1 MKKTLQDQYLLIK
14 EGKGHKG
21 VFLTEA
27 KRQFPHIIR
36 NSATFDEAVASLKT
50 KHIIS
55 ENIISVM
62 PTIMDRPKKEA
73 YETAFEAFLAE
84 AKKKKDEDEKVK
96 AEEKKV
102 SKPVEEDLAHNF
114 NSSDE
119 KNPDNMIF
127 GQIMM
132 GYYAEMKDPK
142 NSEKTMQEL
151 KDIVFKNLTKDPIYY
166 TKNAQFGIK
175 DLGYTDEV
183 PALGTPK
190 EAKGKYKSSGYGD
203 LNEGVMYSDSDG
215 DRDADMESTIQA
227 NEYYD
232 KGLEAYNKGD
242 KLKAEKYYQAA
253 LRAGSWLGWTE
264 NDLPPYDSL
273 NEGMFS
279 SKPLG
284 DVEAAKRG
292 AIRAFRS
299 WFRNHANRVGLGGY
313 DMEDPK
319 QFSDDEIIR
328 KAKGF
333 GSNKNNKHE
342 QIYDLWQQSKH
353 LFESIEESKLRKVIR
368 EIISEE
374 LGEAMYQGVSVNP
387 SKTGG
392 GRRNIPSDVIL
403 TNDVIKT
410 FDFSNPGPNTPAYD
424 ESIRIP
430 HIKLTTS
437 KETGKTSLLISD
449 FLDIALKGITKGR
462 TTRETELAKNVLQ
475 KRQGDIT
482 DKDWSMIRPLI
493 KKYTEPKPIPY
504 PIGGG
509 KTALYHE
516 VIFPNTPESLGDKFE
531 TGFSLDKVDNGLKIN
546 LPKTKKSTNT
556 MESLRESVEKEIAE
570 INKMAEYENLQSK
583 LDKLEEAIEK
593 RRSQLE
599 RLDEDEDMKA
609 LTDSK
614 KVKSLHKD
622 IKILESAKKKV
633 EKMMSKFKGKKPED
647 KEVIDETENDPDVNQ
662 DYFDQSVTDL
672 RQGKSIDSI
681 SSEDSNLAL
690 TQQEDLKD
698 YLKSL

>member
-27 KRQFPHIIR
+27 KRQFPNIIR

-62 PTIMDRPKKEA
+62 PVAMDRPKKEA

-102 SKPVEEDLAHNF
+102 SKPVEEDLEKNF
-114 NSSDE
+114 DYSDE

-151 KDIVFKNLTKDPIYY
+151 KDIVFKNLAKDPIYY

-203 LNEGVMYSDSDG
+203 LK
-215 DRDADMESTIQA
+215 ESIQPKLKK
-227 NEYYD
+227 E
-232 KGLEAYNKGD
+232 EAY
-242 KLKAEKYYQAA
+242 KLFDYHE
-253 LRAGSWLGWTE
+253 RT
-264 NDLPPYDSL
+264 
-273 NEGMFS
+273 GMFPKGMTKEEYNKIIS
-279 SKPLG
+279 YYNIKRNNDDTDPAGGSGLHSHLE
-284 DVEAAKRG
+284 EA
-292 AIRAFRS
+292 
-299 WFRNHANRVGLGGY
+299 
-313 DMEDPK
+313 
-319 QFSDDEIIR
+319 
-328 KAKGF
+328 
-333 GSNKNNKHE
+333 
-342 QIYDLWQQSKH
+342 
-353 LFESIEESKLRKVIR
+353 KLRKVIR
-368 EIISEE
+368 EIIDEE
-374 LGEAMYQGVSVNP
+374 IEEVR
-387 SKTGG
+387 GG
-392 GRRNIPSDVIL
+392 GNYGIPTIKISNQEKGNQKVPTYLIL
-403 TNDVIKT
+403 TPEARKEFNLLT
-410 FDFSNPGPNTPAYD
+410 PGPNASSYD
-424 ESIRIP
+424 ESLKIP
-430 HIKLTTS
+430 HIRITPNDIIYISNLLYITLEGIERGRGTREKQIEDNKNKLKVIS
-437 KETGKTSLLISD
+437 NEISD
-449 FLDIALKGITKGR
+449 RWWPSIRSLFKNFAETK
-462 TTRETELAKNVLQ
+462 TTPYPVFGKDVLYHQ
-475 KRQGDIT
+475 IRFKENGYKVEKL
-482 DKDWSMIRPLI
+482 KDWIEKTIIKIDDQLKQAASGEVRRGRPVNVEALRRFKKQLEDMKPNAEGGMAIIPPKFGEVKEEELEEIMI
-493 KKYTEPKPIPY
+493 
-504 PIGGG
+504 
-509 KTALYHE
+509 
-516 VIFPNTPESLGDKFE
+516 N
-531 TGFSLDKVDNGLKIN
+531 GFLLK
-546 LPKTKKSTNT
+546 
-556 MESLRESVEKEIAE
+556 ESVEKEIAE

-647 KEVIDETENDPDVNQ
+647 KEVIDETENDPDVDQ
-662 DYFDQSVTDL
+662 DYFDQSVLDL
-672 RQGKSIDSI
+672 SQGKSVDSI
-681 SSEDSNLAL
+681 TSEDSNLAL
-690 TQQEDLKD
+690 DQQEDLKD

>member
-1 MKKTLQDQYLLIK
+1 MKKTLQDQYSLIK

-27 KRQFPHIIR
+27 KRQFPNIVR
-36 NSATFDEAVASLKT
+36 NAATFDEAVASLKT
-50 KHIIS
+50 KNIIS
-55 ENIISVM
+55 ENVLMVM
-62 PTIMDRPKKEA
+62 PAVMDRPKKEA

-114 NSSDE
+114 NYSDE
-119 KNPDNMIF
+119 KNPNNMIF

-175 DLGYTDEV
+175 DLGYTDEA
-183 PALGTPK
+183 PALGIPK

-203 LNEGVMYSDSDG
+203 LNEGILD
-215 DRDADMESTIQA
+215 
-227 NEYYD
+227 
-232 KGLEAYNKGD
+232 
-242 KLKAEKYYQAA
+242 
-253 LRAGSWLGWTE
+253 
-264 NDLPPYDSL
+264 
-273 NEGMFS
+273 MFS

-284 DVEAAKRG
+284 DVEAAKKD
-292 AIRAFRS
+292 AIKAFRS

-313 DMEDPK
+313 DLEDTK
-319 QFSDDEIIR
+319 QFSDDEIVR

-333 GSNKNNKHE
+333 GSNENNKNE
-342 QIYDLWQQSKH
+342 MIYDLWKQSKH

-374 LGEAMYQGVSVNP
+374 LGEAMYQGVSIKP

-392 GRRNIPSDVIL
+392 GRKNVPSDVIL

-449 FLDIALKGITKGR
+449 FLDIALKGITRGR

-482 DKDWSMIRPLI
+482 DKDWSMIRALI
-493 KKYTEPKPIPY
+493 KKYAEPKSIPY

-546 LPKTKKSTNT
+546 LPKIKKENTK
-556 MESLRESVEKEIAE
+556 ESLYESVEKEIAE
-570 INKMAEYENLQSK
+570 INKIAEYENLQSK

-647 KEVIDETENDPDVNQ
+647 KEVIDEIEDDPDVNQ
-662 DYFDQSVTDL
+662 DYFNQSVTDL
-672 RQGKSIDSI
+672 SQGKSIDSI

-690 TQQEDLKD
+690 AQQEDLKD

>member
-27 KRQFPHIIR
+27 KRQFPNIIR

-62 PTIMDRPKKEA
+62 PVAMDRPKKEA

-84 AKKKKDEDEKVK
+84 AKKKENEDEKVK
-96 AEEKKV
+96 AEEKKI
-102 SKPVEEDLAHNF
+102 SKPVEKDLEKNF
-114 NSSDE
+114 DYSDE

-151 KDIVFKNLTKDPIYY
+151 KDIVFKNLAKDPIYY

-203 LNEGVMYSDSDG
+203 LNES
-215 DRDADMESTIQA
+215 IQPI
-227 NEYYD
+227 NE
-232 KGLEAYNKGD
+232 E
-242 KLKAEKYYQAA
+242 
-253 LRAGSWLGWTE
+253 
-264 NDLPPYDSL
+264 
-273 NEGMFS
+273 
-279 SKPLG
+279 
-284 DVEAAKRG
+284 
-292 AIRAFRS
+292 
-299 WFRNHANRVGLGGY
+299 
-313 DMEDPK
+313 
-319 QFSDDEIIR
+319 EI
-328 KAKGF
+328 
-333 GSNKNNKHE
+333 
-342 QIYDLWQQSKH
+342 
-353 LFESIEESKLRKVIR
+353 KLRKVIR
-368 EIISEE
+368 EIIDEE
-374 LGEAMYQGVSVNP
+374 IEEVR
-387 SKTGG
+387 GG
-392 GRRNIPSDVIL
+392 GNYGIPTIKISNQEKGNQKVPTYLIL
-403 TNDVIKT
+403 TPEARKEFNLLT
-410 FDFSNPGPNTPAYD
+410 PGPNASSYD
-424 ESIRIP
+424 ESLKIP
-430 HIKLTTS
+430 HIRITPNDIIYISNLLYITLEGIERGRGTREKQIEDNKNKLKVIS
-437 KETGKTSLLISD
+437 NEISD
-449 FLDIALKGITKGR
+449 RWWPSIRSLFKNFAETKTTPYPVFGKDVLYHQIRFKENGYKIEKLKDWIEKTIIKINDQLEQATSGEVRKGR
-462 TTRETELAKNVLQ
+462 PVNVEALRRFKKQLEDMKPNAEGGMAIIPPKFGEVKEEELEE
-475 KRQGDIT
+475 I
-482 DKDWSMIRPLI
+482 MI
-493 KKYTEPKPIPY
+493 
-504 PIGGG
+504 
-509 KTALYHE
+509 
-516 VIFPNTPESLGDKFE
+516 N
-531 TGFSLDKVDNGLKIN
+531 GFLLK
-546 LPKTKKSTNT
+546 
-556 MESLRESVEKEIAE
+556 ESVEKEIAE

-647 KEVIDETENDPDVNQ
+647 KEVIDETENDPDVDQ
-662 DYFDQSVTDL
+662 DYFDQSVLDL
-672 RQGKSIDSI
+672 SQGKSVDSI
-681 SSEDSNLAL
+681 TSEDSNLAL
-690 TQQEDLKD
+690 GQQEDLKD

>member
-27 KRQFPHIIR
+27 KRQFPNIIR

-62 PTIMDRPKKEA
+62 PVAMDRPKKEA

-84 AKKKKDEDEKVK
+84 AKKKENEDEKVK
-96 AEEKKV
+96 AEEKKI
-102 SKPVEEDLAHNF
+102 SKPVEKDLEKNF
-114 NSSDE
+114 DYSDE

-151 KDIVFKNLTKDPIYY
+151 KDIVFKNLAKDPIYY

-203 LNEGVMYSDSDG
+203 LNES
-215 DRDADMESTIQA
+215 IQPI
-227 NEYYD
+227 NE
-232 KGLEAYNKGD
+232 E
-242 KLKAEKYYQAA
+242 
-253 LRAGSWLGWTE
+253 
-264 NDLPPYDSL
+264 
-273 NEGMFS
+273 
-279 SKPLG
+279 
-284 DVEAAKRG
+284 
-292 AIRAFRS
+292 
-299 WFRNHANRVGLGGY
+299 
-313 DMEDPK
+313 
-319 QFSDDEIIR
+319 EI
-328 KAKGF
+328 
-333 GSNKNNKHE
+333 
-342 QIYDLWQQSKH
+342 
-353 LFESIEESKLRKVIR
+353 KLRKVIR
-368 EIISEE
+368 EIIDEE
-374 LGEAMYQGVSVNP
+374 IEEVR
-387 SKTGG
+387 GG
-392 GRRNIPSDVIL
+392 GNYGIPTIKISNQEKGNQKVPTYLIL
-403 TNDVIKT
+403 TPEARKEFNLLT
-410 FDFSNPGPNTPAYD
+410 PGPNASSYD
-424 ESIRIP
+424 ESLKIP
-430 HIKLTTS
+430 HIRITPNDIIYISNLLYITLEGIERGRGTREKQIEDNKNKLKVIS
-437 KETGKTSLLISD
+437 NEISD
-449 FLDIALKGITKGR
+449 RWWPSIRSLFKNFAETKTTPYPVFGKDVLYHQIRFKENGYKVEKLKDWIEKTIIKINDQLEQATSGEVRKGR
-462 TTRETELAKNVLQ
+462 PVNVEALRRFKKQLEDMKPNAEGGMAIIPPKFGEVKEEELEE
-475 KRQGDIT
+475 I
-482 DKDWSMIRPLI
+482 MI
-493 KKYTEPKPIPY
+493 
-504 PIGGG
+504 
-509 KTALYHE
+509 
-516 VIFPNTPESLGDKFE
+516 N
-531 TGFSLDKVDNGLKIN
+531 GFLLK
-546 LPKTKKSTNT
+546 
-556 MESLRESVEKEIAE
+556 ESVEKEIAE

-647 KEVIDETENDPDVNQ
+647 KEVIDETENDPDVDQ
-662 DYFDQSVTDL
+662 DYFDQSVLDL
-672 RQGKSIDSI
+672 SQGKSVDSI
-681 SSEDSNLAL
+681 TSEDSNLAL
-690 TQQEDLKD
+690 DQQEDLKD

>member
-27 KRQFPHIIR
+27 KRQFPNIIR

-55 ENIISVM
+55 ENVISVM
-62 PTIMDRPKKEA
+62 PIAMDRPKKEA
-73 YETAFEAFLAE
+73 YETAFETFLAE

-102 SKPVEEDLAHNF
+102 SKPVEEDLEKNF
-114 NSSDE
+114 DYSDE

-203 LNEGVMYSDSDG
+203 LNEGILD
-215 DRDADMESTIQA
+215 
-227 NEYYD
+227 
-232 KGLEAYNKGD
+232 
-242 KLKAEKYYQAA
+242 
-253 LRAGSWLGWTE
+253 
-264 NDLPPYDSL
+264 
-273 NEGMFS
+273 MFS

-284 DVEAAKRG
+284 DVEAAKKG

-374 LGEAMYQGVSVNP
+374 LGEAMYQGVSIKP

-392 GRRNIPSDVIL
+392 GGRRNVPTDAFLSQETI
-403 TNDVIKT
+403 ND
-410 FDFSNPGPNTPAYD
+410 FDFSNPGPNAPTRD
-424 ESIRIP
+424 KSLQIP
-430 HIKLTTS
+430 HIRIITS
-437 KETGKTSLLISD
+437 KETGKQEIMISD
-449 FLDIALKGITKGR
+449 FLYNALQNLERGR
-462 TTRETELAKNVLQ
+462 TSREKEIKKSELEKEISNMDSQVRA
-475 KRQGDIT
+475 
-482 DKDWSMIRPLI
+482 LI
-493 KKYTEPKPIPY
+493 KKKTNPKLSFGVYHSVDTPITYEKGVGVKIP
-504 PIGGG
+504 
-509 KTALYHE
+509 
-516 VIFPNTPESLGDKFE
+516 
-531 TGFSLDKVDNGLKIN
+531 LKEEELEEMMIN
-546 LPKTKKSTNT
+546 EFLLK
-556 MESLRESVEKEIAE
+556 ESVEKEIAE

-647 KEVIDETENDPDVNQ
+647 KEVIDETENDPDVDQ

-672 RQGKSIDSI
+672 SQGKSIDSI

-690 TQQEDLKD
+690 DQQEDLKD